1 MNNNQSFKN
10 IYTNEMEK
18 KYLKF
23 LKNKLNNNK
32 IIENQYNILKESFN
46 AKINNINFRREPEN
60 ILEKYL
66 ENGKNQNNENYLSR
80 LQILLN
86 NYITYDDVNNII
98 LYIVDNKK
106 IDYVKV
112 MSIINNLKR
121 IEYNLECSID
131 EFIISDLFKKM
142 NKPEFAGL
150 KKKDLNSLIIGY
162 NNNYNIFKKYK
173 KYVTFK
179 NIDFFDINS
188 QNYLLN
194 KNNELK
200 YNYVIIYFSLS
211 KIKNIENFIKN
222 IYMKMENNSVLII
235 LDNDIT
241 TLEDSYTIFLNN
253 KLHNINIEE
262 EINNNLNLNP
272 LNLLETEFILKN
284 YGLYHIISYPL
295 LNYFKQ
301 KPQYIN
307 QYMSFY
313 LKN

>member
-162 NNNYNIFKKYK
+162 NNNYNVFKKYK

-179 NIDFFDINS
+179 KMNFFDINS

-253 KLHNINIEE
+253 NINSNIEE
-262 EINNNLNLNP
+262 KINNNLNFNP
-272 LNLLETEFILKN
+272 LNLLETEFILKK
-284 YGLYHIISYPL
+284 YDLYHIISYPL

-313 LKN
+313 LKR